1 MTAIPPNQRRFV
13 IVEQDKYQKLVEE
26 KKEGGADVTIDAT
39 KIGEL
44 SIIKKNPKNELN
56 KKPLSRA
63 MKKLGDH
70 SLTRMTKRS
79 FKLTLGR

>member
-1 MTAIPPNQRRFV
+1 M
-13 IVEQDKYQKLVEE
+13 VEE
-26 KKEGGADVTIDAT
+26 KKEGGDEVTIDAT

-44 SIIKKNPKNELN
+44 SIIKKKPNNELI
-56 KKPLSRA
+56 KKPITRA

>member
-1 MTAIPPNQRRFV
+1 M
-13 IVEQDKYQKLVEE
+13 VEE
-26 KKEGGADVTIDAT
+26 KKEGGDEVTIDAT

-44 SIIKKNPKNELN
+44 SIIKKKTNNNELN
-56 KKPLSRA
+56 NKQNSRA